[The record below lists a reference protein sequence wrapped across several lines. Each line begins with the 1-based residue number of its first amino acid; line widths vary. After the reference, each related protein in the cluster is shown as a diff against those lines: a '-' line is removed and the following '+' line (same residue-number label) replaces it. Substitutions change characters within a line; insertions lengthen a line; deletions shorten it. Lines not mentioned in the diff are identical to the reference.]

1 LDPPLDP
8 ASPAGR
14 LAALEAAA
22 DSPLDAL
29 VFRKAASVARVMCE
43 ARLQQA
49 TAMGAMGLA
58 ASLAEAGVPGVEAK
72 SGFALSSAEGGG
84 TQAMAH
90 MWVEVDGR
98 VVDLLYNTMYIFE
111 DARRAGFDLS
121 EEAVVRAK
129 VGDRMSPLME
139 SILSSKRQ
147 LRLTVLGETVDIGP
161 AAWPAAEGELGVTL
175 VEEPPAGVAVAG
187 MEEAGPMRRGFQDII
202 ANDEVR
208 THWMDGMPA
217 EYRRIFADLGGPN
230 LLL

>member
-1 LDPPLDP
+1 MDPPLDP

-98 VVDLLYNTMYIFE
+98 VVDLLYNTMY
-111 DARRAGFDLS
+111 
-121 EEAVVRAK
+121 AV
-129 VGDRMSPLME
+129 
-139 SILSSKRQ
+139 
-147 LRLTVLGETVDIGP
+147 
-161 AAWPAAEGELGVTL
+161 
-175 VEEPPAGVAVAG
+175 PPATQT
-187 MEEAGPMRRGFQDII
+187 P
-202 ANDEVR
+202 
-208 THWMDGMPA
+208 WMLCFCK
-217 EYRRIFADLGGPN
+217 RCR
-230 LLL
+230 LLLPVGLGHCFNAAPPTKNENHKRSCALRA